1 VPADPL
7 DMLRA
12 MPKSKGRREA
22 PKGRGPTPRK
32 GEVTAQQRAL
42 TSPSARYTKPIPQ
55 SAKVSPPWLGPL
67 ILGLLVVG
75 VLVIILNYIG
85 LLPGDTSNWY
95 LFLGL
100 GFITAG
106 FLTATA
112 WK

>member
-1 VPADPL
+1 VPLDPL

-12 MPKSKGRREA
+12 MPKSKGRRDA
-22 PKGRGPTPRK
+22 PSRRGPTPRK

-42 TSPSARYTKPIPQ
+42 ASPSARYTPPIPQ
-55 SAKVSPPWLGPL
+55 SAKTSPPWFGPL

-75 VLVIILNYIG
+75 VLIIITNYIG
-85 LLPGDTSNWY
+85 ILPGETSNWY

-106 FLTATA
+106 FLTATG
-112 WK
+112 WR